1 MTSNDDG
8 SLNLKYDAMCKTEIM
23 ESNKFTFAWSISSF
37 SSRLKEKANGLYLK
51 SKGFRILGPGSKVTD
66 LHVRVYP
73 NGDKTGSKD
82 YTSVYLHTDSEDTV
96 TTKTSITI
104 VSSPNGKRLRATRLH
119 MMKISKFGFG
129 CANLFHTVNELA
141 KFTENDTLTIVLEIT
156 VLEEKESVELL
167 VSSNRNEALL
177 DNYHENKLSQ
187 DLNDLYITKE
197 YADTSITCGDKSFR
211 CHKIIL
217 ASRSPVFKAM
227 LNSEMQE
234 KETGSVAIK
243 NMTPEVLER
252 LLGYIY
258 TGHAPCIETLEVL
271 AAADQYQIV
280 GLKEL
285 CEMKLCSSIEVGNC
299 LDLLL
304 LGDMYQA
311 LSLKTQALDF
321 VSQNLDKIDI
331 NECKQTLIKYPTLLF
346 EVMEL
351 LLPKRKT
358 NDFVN
363 SGSEGT
369 KRARA
374 K

>member
-1 MTSNDDG
+1 M
-8 SLNLKYDAMCKTEIM
+8 
-23 ESNKFTFAWSISSF
+23 
-37 SSRLKEKANGLYLK
+37 
-51 SKGFRILGPGSKVTD
+51 
-66 LHVRVYP
+66 
-73 NGDKTGSKD
+73 
-82 YTSVYLHTDSEDTV
+82 
-96 TTKTSITI
+96 
-104 VSSPNGKRLRATRLH
+104 
-119 MMKISKFGFG
+119 
-129 CANLFHTVNELA
+129 
-141 KFTENDTLTIVLEIT
+141 
-156 VLEEKESVELL
+156 
-167 VSSNRNEALL
+167 
-177 DNYHENKLSQ
+177 
-187 DLNDLYITKE
+187 
-197 YADTSITCGDKSFR
+197 
-211 CHKIIL
+211 
-217 ASRSPVFKAM
+217 
-227 LNSEMQE
+227 
-234 KETGSVAIK
+234 
-243 NMTPEVLER
+243 
-252 LLGYIY
+252 
-258 TGHAPCIETLEVL
+258 L